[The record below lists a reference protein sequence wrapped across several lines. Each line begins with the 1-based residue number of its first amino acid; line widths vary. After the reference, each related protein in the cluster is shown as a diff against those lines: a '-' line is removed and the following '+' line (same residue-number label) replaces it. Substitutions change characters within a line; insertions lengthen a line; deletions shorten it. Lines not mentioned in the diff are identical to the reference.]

1 MAEAT
6 KLAVPFLIGATVRL
20 AGDRALSWWLCGAWP
35 LAMGLAARTEASAFV
50 AMAGAGYIA
59 LVVGMRPIPC
69 CTASAATGIFPTGC
83 ICTRGRLRR
92 RSSVSDRGTNAY
104 AFLLACF
111 AVTLGCA
118 VLSWFIVE
126 KPCLALKRRSLV
138 DPTGPRA

>member
-1 MAEAT
+1 M
-6 KLAVPFLIGATVRL
+6 
-20 AGDRALSWWLCGAWP
+20 W
-35 LAMGLAARTEASAFV
+35 LAARTEASAFV

-59 LVVGMRPIPC
+59 LVVGMRPIPVLH
-69 CTASAATGIFPTGC
+69 GF
-83 ICTRGRLRR
+83 GRYGDFSYGMYLYAWPVAQTL
-92 RSSVSDRGTNAY
+92 VSFMDRGTSAY
-104 AFLLACF
+104 AFLIACF